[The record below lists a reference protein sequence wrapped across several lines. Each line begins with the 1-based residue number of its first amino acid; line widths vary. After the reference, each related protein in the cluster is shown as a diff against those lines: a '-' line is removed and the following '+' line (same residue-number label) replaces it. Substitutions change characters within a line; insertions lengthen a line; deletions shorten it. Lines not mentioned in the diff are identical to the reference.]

1 MRTIGLLGIVF
12 LSVLICKVF
21 WAAVYSLFAYFFSS
35 AVSIGLTAAVA
46 FSGSAFLTRIGS

>member
-12 LSVLICKVF
+12 LSVLICMVL

-35 AVSIGLTAAVA
+35 AVSIGLTVAVA